1 MTLSNHNN
9 DEKQVFSAKKEK
21 SGFPQTEENRGFLA
35 EG

>member
-1 MTLSNHNN
+1 MSLFNQNN
-9 DEKQVFSAKKEK
+9 DEKQVFSANKEK

>member
-1 MTLSNHNN
+1 MAPSYQNN
-9 DEKQVFSAKKEK
+9 DKKQVFSASKEK

>member
-1 MTLSNHNN
+1 MALSNPNN
-9 DEKQVFSAKKEK
+9 DKKQIFSASQEK